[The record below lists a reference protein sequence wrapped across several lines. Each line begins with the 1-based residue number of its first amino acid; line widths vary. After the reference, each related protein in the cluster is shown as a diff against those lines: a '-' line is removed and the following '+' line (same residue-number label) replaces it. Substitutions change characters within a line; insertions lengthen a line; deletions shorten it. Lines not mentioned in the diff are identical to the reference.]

1 MLGGTLAIIA
11 AAILSLLLIVITVIP
26 WTIILRQTEYYQNDW
41 PLRYDRVLISDL
53 YSELHTGDIVLF
65 APQATILSPFT
76 KSMFT
81 HAGLVLRERRARE
94 GLLDDGLS
102 DAISIVETSLGT
114 PPGVVAP
121 EFSIP
126 SGVAITPFLSKI
138 KYYPGPAYIMRLRE
152 PLSAAQEQAVIE
164 TAYRMQG
171 DPYPSLSQGFFDA
184 VRGRPTPHCYQLV
197 ATLLHAGG
205 LETEA
210 GPSLREHSALSVCDT
225 IRELSGG
232 KKHLVSGDGARYQYA
247 PLTEILYNIDI

>member
-11 AAILSLLLIVITVIP
+11 AAILSLLLIIITVVP
-26 WTIILRQTEYYQNDW
+26 WMIILRQTEYYKNDW
-41 PLRYDRVLISDL
+41 ALRYGRVLVSDL
-53 YSELHTGDIVLF
+53 YPELRTGDIVLF

-81 HAGLVLRERRARE
+81 HASLVLRERRARE
-94 GLLDDGLS
+94 DPLDDGLS

-121 EFSIP
+121 DFSIP
-126 SGVAITPFLSKI
+126 SGVAITPFLSKL

-152 PLSAAQEQAVIE
+152 PLSAAQERAIIE

-171 DPYPSLSQGFFDA
+171 DPYPSLSQGAFDIIC
-184 VRGRPTPHCYQLV
+184 GRPTPHCYQLV

-205 LETEA
+205 LETAA
-210 GPSLREHSALSVCDT
+210 GPSLCEHSALSVCDT
-225 IRELSGG
+225 IRGLSGG
-232 KKHLVSGDGARYQYA
+232 KKHLVSRDGTHYRYA
-247 PLTEILYNIDI
+247 PLTEIMYNI

>member
-1 MLGGTLAIIA
+1 MFKDTIAVIA
-11 AAILSLLLIVITVIP
+11 AAILSLLLLIITVVP
-26 WTIILRQTEYYQNDW
+26 WTIILRQTEYYENDW

-53 YSELHTGDIVLF
+53 YPELRTGDIVLF

-81 HAGLVLRERRARE
+81 HASLVLRERRARE
-94 GLLDDGLS
+94 GILDDGLS
-102 DAISIVETSLGT
+102 DIISIVETSLGT

-152 PLSAAQEQAVIE
+152 PLSAAQERAIIDK
-164 TAYRMQG
+164 AYRMQG

-197 ATLLHAGG
+197 ATLLHVGG

-210 GPSLREHSALSVCDT
+210 GPSLCEHSALSVCDT

-232 KKHLVSGDGARYQYA
+232 KKYLVSGDGARYRYA
-247 PLTEILYNIDI
+247 PLTEILYNINI